1 MAGTE
6 IHALTLSELAALLKA
21 REVSPVEV
29 TQATLAR
36 IEQLEPELHAFAT
49 VLPEAALESARRAEE
64 QIGRGE
70 HRGTLHGVPVAVKD
84 LCAIKGVRTASGTR
98 VMFDRQPDHTA
109 TVVERLEFAGAVI
122 LGKTQLTEGAYGWHH
137 PDVTPPVNPWGA
149 EYWTGVSSSGSGV
162 ATAAGLCFG
171 SLGSDTG
178 GSIRFP
184 SACCGLV
191 GIKPTYGRV
200 TRYGVFPL
208 AHSLDHIGPM
218 TRSVADAA
226 AMLGALAGRDP
237 KDPTSLRDPVPDY
250 EAELVGG
257 VRGVRLGIDRE
268 FCTRGVAPL
277 VSEVVLSA
285 LQRFE
290 ELGLKTREVEV
301 PSTRALMDGW
311 VSVTAVE
318 CAMAHADTFPSRA
331 DEYGPE
337 LRALIELAPRV
348 SGADYARMEI
358 ERAVFKRGLED
369 LFDTIDLLLLPS
381 LPSLPPLATR
391 AISGNPAQGD
401 GAGNLLQ
408 FTAPFDF
415 SGSPTLSLPGGF
427 TQNGIP
433 LGFQLVGRH
442 LDEALLCRAGH
453 AYQGI
458 TDWHERRPPVS

>member
-1 MAGTE
+1 MADTD
-6 IHALTLSELAALLKA
+6 IHALTLSELAGLLKA
-21 REVSPVEV
+21 RELSPVEA
-29 TQATLAR
+29 TQATLER
-36 IEQLEPELHAFAT
+36 IEQLEPQLHAFAT
-49 VLPEAALESARRAEE
+49 VLPESALQSARRAEE
-64 QIGRGE
+64 EIGRGE
-70 HRGTLHGVPVAVKD
+70 YRGTLHGVPLAVKD

-98 VMFDRQPDHTA
+98 VMSDRQPDHTA
-109 TVVERLEFAGAVI
+109 TVVERLDGAGAVI
-122 LGKTQLTEGAYGWHH
+122 LGKLQLTEGAYGWHH

-162 ATAAGLCFG
+162 ATSSGLCFG

-200 TRYGVFPL
+200 SRYGVFPL

-226 AMLGALAGRDP
+226 AMLRALAGQDP
-237 KDPTSLRDPVPDY
+237 NDPTSLRDPVPDY
-250 EAELVGG
+250 EAELGG
-257 VRGVRLGIDRE
+257 AVRGVRLGIDRDY
-268 FCTRGVAPL
+268 CTRDVHPEASGVAF
-277 VSEVVLSA
+277 SA

-290 ELGLKTREVEV
+290 QLGFETREVEV
-301 PSTRALMDGW
+301 PPTRALLDGW
-311 VSVTAVE
+311 ASVTAVE

-337 LRALIELAPRV
+337 LRALIELGPRV
-348 SGADYARMEI
+348 SGADYAGMEI
-358 ERAVFKRGLED
+358 ERASFKRGLEE
-369 LFDTIDLLLLPS
+369 LFETIDLLLLPA
-381 LPSLPPLATR
+381 LTTLPPNADG
-391 AISGNPAQGD
+391 AIAGNPAQGD
-401 GAGNLLQ
+401 GVGNMLQ

-427 TQNGIP
+427 TQAGIP
-433 LGFQLVGRH
+433 LGFQLVARH
-442 LDEALLCRAGH
+442 VDEALLCRAGY
-453 AYQGI
+453 AYQGV

>member
-1 MAGTE
+1 MAATQ
-6 IHALTLSELAALLKA
+6 IHALTLSELAGLLKA
-21 REVSPVEV
+21 RKLSPVE
-29 TQATLAR
+29 ATRSTLER
-36 IEQLEPELHAFAT
+36 IERLEPQLHAFAT
-49 VLPEAALESARRAEE
+49 VLPESALESARRAEE
-64 QIGRGE
+64 EIGRGDY
-70 HRGTLHGVPVAVKD
+70 RGTLHGVPLAVKD

-98 VMFDRQPDHTA
+98 VMSDHQPDHTA
-109 TVVERLEFAGAVI
+109 TVVERLAGAGAVI
-122 LGKTQLTEGAYGWHH
+122 LGKLQLTEGAYGWHH

-162 ATAAGLCFG
+162 ATSAGLCFG

-200 TRYGVFPL
+200 SRYGVFPL

-226 AMLGALAGRDP
+226 AMLRALAGQDP
-237 KDPTSLRDPVPDY
+237 NDSTSLRDPVPDY
-250 EAELVGG
+250 EAELGAT

-268 FCTRGVAPL
+268 YCTREVHPEVSGVAF
-277 VSEVVLSA
+277 SA

-290 ELGLKTREVEV
+290 QLGFETREVEV
-301 PSTRALMDGW
+301 PPTRALVDGW
-311 VSVTAVE
+311 ASVTAVE
-318 CAMAHADTFPSRA
+318 CAIAHADTFPSRA

-337 LRALIELAPRV
+337 LRALIELGARV

-358 ERAVFKRGLED
+358 ERASFKRKLEE
-369 LFDTIDLLLLPS
+369 LFDTIDLLLLPA
-381 LPSLPPLATR
+381 LTTLPPHVEG
-391 AISGNPAQGD
+391 AIAGNPAQGD
-401 GAGNLLQ
+401 AAGNLLQ

-427 TQNGIP
+427 TQDGIP
-433 LGFQLVGRH
+433 LGFQLVARH
-442 LDEALLCRAGH
+442 VDEALLCRAGY
-453 AYQGI
+453 AYQGV
-458 TDWHERRPPVS
+458 TDWHQRRPPIA

>member
-1 MAGTE
+1 MAEPE
-6 IHALTLSELAALLKA
+6 IHALTLSELAGLLKA
-21 REVSPVEV
+21 REFSPVEA
-29 TQATLAR
+29 TQATLDR
-36 IEQLEPELHAFAT
+36 IERLEPELHAFAT
-49 VLPEAALESARRAEE
+49 VLPEAALESARRAEVE
-64 QIGRGE
+64 IGRGE
-70 HRGTLHGVPVAVKD
+70 YRGTLHGIPVAVKD

-98 VMFDRQPDHTA
+98 VMSDREPDHTA
-109 TVVERLEFAGAVI
+109 AVVDGLAGAGAVI

-184 SACCGLV
+184 AACCGLV

-200 TRYGVFPL
+200 SRYGVFPL
-208 AHSLDHIGPM
+208 AHTLDHIGPM

-226 AMLGALAGRDP
+226 AMLRALAGGDP
-237 KDPTSLRDPVPDY
+237 RDPTSLRDPVPDY
-250 EAELVGG
+250 EAELAGG
-257 VRGVRLGIDRE
+257 LAGIRLGIDRE
-268 FCTRGVAPL
+268 FCSRGVHPE

-285 LQRFE
+285 LQSFG
-290 ELGLKTREVEV
+290 ELGVETREIVV
-301 PSTRALMDGW
+301 PPTRALMDGW
-311 VSVTAVE
+311 ASVAAVE

-331 DEYGPE
+331 DDYGPE
-337 LRALIELAPRV
+337 LRALIELASRV

-369 LFDTIDLLLLPS
+369 LFDTIDLLILPA
-381 LPSLPPLATR
+381 LPSLPPLAAT
-391 AISGNPAQGD
+391 AIAGNPAQGD

-427 TQNGIP
+427 TQDGLP

-442 LDEALLCRAGH
+442 VDEALLCRAGH
-453 AYQGI
+453 AYQGV
-458 TDWHERRPPVS
+458 TSWHEQRPPEA